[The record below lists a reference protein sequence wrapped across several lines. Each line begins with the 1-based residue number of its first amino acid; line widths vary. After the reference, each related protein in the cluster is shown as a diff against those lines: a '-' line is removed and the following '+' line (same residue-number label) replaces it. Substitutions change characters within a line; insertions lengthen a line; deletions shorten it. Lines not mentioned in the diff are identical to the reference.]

1 MDCIEQG
8 TISVQPFSKWVL
20 FSALF
25 PLRRDVM
32 LLLLEIDMLRALT
45 LKSMKQQFVVFN
57 FNV

>member
-8 TISVQPFSKWVL
+8 TISVQPFSKGVL